1 MWYAQKLAHCDDF
14 KTVQLRK
21 RWSYKLML
29 ARALVEA
36 HLVAWWGELMARM
49 VTRESPSSIR
59 GENQNLRQVGLLGE

>member
-1 MWYAQKLAHCDDF
+1 
-14 KTVQLRK
+14 
-21 RWSYKLML
+21 ML